1 MMKYQGLRPLLILTL
16 VVAPLVSACDSGG
29 SNPNTAPD
37 DEISGDA
44 GEVTVKLKR
53 SKIAKSV
60 DSAVDSAF
68 VRVWK
73 TDVYNTA
80 KYVNVPDPGNATE
93 VALEVP
99 ATTGMRAGVLAVES
113 DSALGENELP
123 YAIGITN
130 TFEVTANETTN
141 VSPTLRSTQPSFQ
154 IPSSVGEL
162 EKDTIVV
169 QAEALPIPEA
179 EISTN
184 AGFEFGNGNRVDEIF
199 LDDSTSTQSTGFEI
213 SGSSDISTIYAKVGL
228 DYYLREF
235 TEGTGGQLGYAVY
248 PNPDQ
253 SSGESYEIPVSS
265 TQTGTV
271 TITFDEDG
279 ETRRVVK

>member
-1 MMKYQGLRPLLILTL
+1 
-16 VVAPLVSACDSGG
+16 VSACDSGG

-80 KYVNVPDPGNATE
+80 KYVNVPDPGSATE

-113 DSALGENELP
+113 DSAIGDSELP
-123 YAIGITN
+123 YAVGTTN

-141 VSPTLRSTQPSFQ
+141 VSPTLQSTQPSFQ

-169 QAEALPIPEA
+169 QAEALPEPMA
-179 EISTN
+179 ESSIN
-184 AGFEFGNGNRVDEIF
+184 AGFDFSDGNRLNEVF
-199 LDDSTSTQSTGFEI
+199 LDSTSTRSRGFEV
-213 SGSSDISTIYAKVGL
+213 SGSSDASTIYVKVGI
-228 DYYLREF
+228 DYALREY
-235 TEGTGGQLGYAVY
+235 TEGTGGQLGLAVY

-253 SSGESYEIPVSS
+253 FSGESYEIPVSS
-265 TQTGTV
+265 TETGTV
-271 TITFDEDG
+271 AITFNEDG